1 MFWIIAV
8 SNLFCLVS
16 EPLDEDEAET
26 QRRTIVAKYDRGYQP
41 DELEEWEDASYIV
54 YQVTDRYGFMQ

>member
-1 MFWIIAV
+1 MDDTLLYKHSTSVVYQHIFLC
-8 SNLFCLVS
+8 NM
-16 EPLDEDEAET
+16 
-26 QRRTIVAKYDRGYQP
+26 KGYQP